1 MASLSARDQLA
12 ILLRDPRPRP
22 PQSEQRL
29 PLHVL
34 DVFANQPTTHCLLN
48 DGGGQISSLIGQFLI
63 VVGPVSKREVGVTFL
78 FFIKKKKIVNGG
90 WGWVWRAVVDA

>member
-1 MASLSARDQLA
+1 MASLSARDQFA
-12 ILLRDPRPRP
+12 ILLRDLRPRP

-34 DVFANQPTTHCLLN
+34 DVFADQPTTHSLLN

-63 VVGPVSKREVGVTFL
+63 VIGPVSRSEVRVTF
-78 FFIKKKKIVNGG
+78 I
-90 WGWVWRAVVDA
+90 